1 MKKILAVAILSISL
15 ATPAFAEESP
25 LYAGALLGNQY
36 IGVLGGYQIDKMY
49 SVEIS
54 YAKVLTPTVNF
65 GGGSTST
72 SDHSW
77 AADLV
82 VMLPWKIEKAPALSF
97 FGKGGAEYHST
108 KVSTTGLPDV
118 TVNEVKLKLGG
129 GAQYDVTK
137 NFVARA
143 AVGVMGSRNDLYVS
157 AIYKF

>member
-72 SDHSW
+72 SDQLGRRPGGH
-77 AADLV
+77 AALEGS
-82 VMLPWKIEKAPALSF
+82 KS
-97 FGKGGAEYHST
+97 
-108 KVSTTGLPDV
+108 
-118 TVNEVKLKLGG
+118 
-129 GAQYDVTK
+129 
-137 NFVARA
+137 ARA
-143 AVGVMGSRNDLYVS
+143 FLLRQGWRRTPFRQDQHDRPAGYDHQRDQAEVGWRRT
-157 AIYKF
+157 I

>member
-1 MKKILAVAILSISL
+1 MKKVLAVAILSISL

-25 LYAGALLGNQY
+25 IYAGALLGNQY
-36 IGVLGGYQIDKMY
+36 VGVLGGYQIDKMY

-54 YAKVLTPTVNF
+54 YATVLTPTVNF
-65 GGGSTST
+65 AGGSSSV
-72 SDHSW
+72 SDHSL

-82 VMLPWKIEKAPALSF
+82 VMLPWKVQKVPELSF
-97 FGKGGAEYHST
+97 FAKGGAERHSV

-118 TVNEVKLKLGG
+118 TTNEIKLKLGG

-143 AVGVMGSRNDLYVS
+143 GLGVMGSRNDLYVS